1 MALLDKKFRNACKP
15 IINSL
20 ERTPDIV
27 NGRLCMGCT
36 QGTTTKM
43 TPRTRGSKSTPN
55 ARKLLIN
62 SLDWT
67 ADVVDG
73 G

>member
-27 NGRLCMGCT
+27 NGRLCMGFKQNDT
-36 QGTTTKM
+36 KDQGIKKYTKCVK
-43 TPRTRGSKSTPN
+43 TSH
-55 ARKLLIN
+55 
-62 SLDWT
+62 
-67 ADVVDG
+67 
-73 G
+73 

>member
-27 NGRLCMGCT
+27 NGRLCMR
-36 QGTTTKM
+36 GTTSKM